1 VKGHADVAA
10 VDVRGHGQ
18 DLVMPYPKPV
28 SPLFASIFYS
38 VFAALGVAFVAL
50 AFKGW
55 EMGIYGPAVFLLILG
70 GFVAPV
76 FMLYMVRHVAA
87 WGRSARGAWWLRLS
101 TTGFEVN
108 ERLFGPP
115 RRYKWCEIDSFILTG
130 ASPAEERVG
139 FRYSRECHRFR
150 HRRGAKPDGFVMGH
164 WDRDPDQAVDLMTE
178 WLTRYKAA

>member
-1 VKGHADVAA
+1 MSAA
-10 VDVRGHGQ
+10 VRSPRTRAGPDDALPDVGVATVRDNLLQ
-18 DLVMPYPKPV
+18 RARLRLV
-28 SPLFASIFYS
+28 
-38 VFAALGVAFVAL
+38 VAFVVL
-50 AFKGW
+50 AFKAW
-55 EMGIYGPAVFLLILG
+55 ETGIYGPAVFLLILG
-70 GFVAPV
+70 GFVAPIFIRYV
-76 FMLYMVRHVAA
+76 VRHVAA
-87 WGRSARGAWWLRLS
+87 WVRGARGAWWLRLS

-130 ASPAEERVG
+130 EREAEERVG

-164 WDRDPDQAVDLMTE
+164 WDRDPDEAVDLMTE

>member
-1 VKGHADVAA
+1 M
-10 VDVRGHGQ
+10 R
-18 DLVMPYPKPV
+18 YPKPA
-28 SPLFASIFYS
+28 SALSATILYSFLAGLF
-38 VFAALGVAFVAL
+38 VTVVVM
-50 AFKGW
+50 AFKAWDTG
-55 EMGIYGPAVFLLILG
+55 MYGPAAYMLIIG
-70 GFVAPV
+70 CIGAVACIRYV
-76 FMLYMVRHVAA
+76 VRHVAT
-87 WGRSARGAWWLRLS
+87 WVRSARGAWWLRLS

-130 ASPAEERVG
+130 ETGTNERVG

-164 WDRDPDQAVDLMTE
+164 WDRNPEEAVDLMTE

>member
-1 VKGHADVAA
+1 
-10 VDVRGHGQ
+10 
-18 DLVMPYPKPV
+18 MPYPKPA
-28 SPLFASIFYS
+28 SPLFATIFYS

-50 AFKGW
+50 AFKAW

-76 FMLYMVRHVAA
+76 FMRYVVRHVAA
-87 WGRSARGAWWLRLS
+87 WVRGARGAWWLRLS

-130 ASPAEERVG
+130 ESPSGRAGRLSLFARMPPFPPPPWGEAGRL
-139 FRYSRECHRFR
+139 CH
-150 HRRGAKPDGFVMGH
+150 GPLGS
-164 WDRDPDQAVDLMTE
+164 
-178 WLTRYKAA
+178 

>member
-1 VKGHADVAA
+1 MKGHADVAA
-10 VDVRGHGQ
+10 VEVRGHGQ
-18 DLVMPYPKPV
+18 DLMMYYPTLV
-28 SPLFASIFYS
+28 SPVFATIFYG
-38 VFAALGVAFVAL
+38 VLAGLFVAFVVL
-50 AFKGW
+50 AFKAW
-55 EMGIYGPAVFLLILG
+55 ETGIYGPAVFLLILG
-70 GFVAPV
+70 RLGAPMFIRYV
-76 FMLYMVRHVAA
+76 VKHVAA
-87 WGRSARGAWWLRLS
+87 WVRSARGAWWLRLS

-130 ASPAEERVG
+130 ETGTNERVG

-164 WDRDPDQAVDLMTE
+164 WDRNPEEAVDLMTE